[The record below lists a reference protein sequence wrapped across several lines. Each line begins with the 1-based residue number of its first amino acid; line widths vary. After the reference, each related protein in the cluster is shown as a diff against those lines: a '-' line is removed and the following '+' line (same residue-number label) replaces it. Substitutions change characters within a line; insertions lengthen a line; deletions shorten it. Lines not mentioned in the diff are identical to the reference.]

1 MDYQNLIDLGI
12 KKIKTDPLGAF
23 KNISNA
29 QRFVSKNILRDP
41 NPIRYLDRGEL
52 HLPNHAY
59 SGPLTNLKKYRNFPP
74 YNNIDACSREHDL
87 DYEEAFEYPEGSEE
101 RRKLIREADNEVMEC
116 YDRYKN
122 EDGYRI
128 AKMGVNLKTKVEDV
142 SPALFNM
149 IMGEAYRGSQE
160 GKGEQRGG
168 DQGDLM
174 TPFIYAM
181 GMGALPLMYGE
192 YKLIKTIYDKTKKKK
207 KDNVVVEDDEN

>member
-41 NPIRYLDRGEL
+41 RPIRYLERGEL
-52 HLPNHAY
+52 HLPNHAF
-59 SGPLTNLKKYRNFPP
+59 SGPQTNLNKYRDYPP
-74 YNNIDACSREHDL
+74 YNNIDACSKEHDL
-87 DYEEAFEYPEGSEE
+87 DYEEAFSLPEGEE
-101 RRKLIREADNEVMEC
+101 RRKLIREADDEVMDC
-116 YDRYKN
+116 YDRFKN

-128 AKMGVNLKTKVEDV
+128 AKLGINLKTKVEDV

-149 IMGEAYRGSQE
+149 IIGESYRGSQE
-160 GKGEQRGG
+160 GKGQNGG
-168 DQGDLM
+168 SQGDLM

-192 YKLIKTIYDKTKKKK
+192 YKLIKTVYDKTKKKK
-207 KDNVVVEDDEN
+207 KEGVVVDSEN